1 MKSVRRVCN
10 ALLSYSRLCLGLLLA
25 VPAVHTIAQAHAAA
39 ADEESRRKRTAE
51 RSRRLAEVQK
61 QQAAL
66 EQAQASALQVG
77 LFSGLLLLLKARMQ
91 AAGFWWLSRLVNSAV

>member
-1 MKSVRRVCN
+1 VGVSSSSSSIGTSG
-10 ALLSYSRLCLGLLLA
+10 ALCA
-25 VPAVHTIAQAHAAA
+25 HVQAHAAA

-77 LFSGLLLLLKARMQ
+77 SCL
-91 AAGFWWLSRLVNSAV
+91 

>member
-1 MKSVRRVCN
+1 VRDATV
-10 ALLSYSRLCLGLLLA
+10 
-25 VPAVHTIAQAHAAA
+25 QAHAAA

-51 RSRRLAEVQK
+51 RSKRLAEVQK

-77 LFSGLLLLLKARMQ
+77 REAGDVTHMYADCSCKGIVVLCPSHCIIHLY
-91 AAGFWWLSRLVNSAV
+91 AAVTADLNCC

>member
-1 MKSVRRVCN
+1 VLV
-10 ALLSYSRLCLGLLLA
+10 Y
-25 VPAVHTIAQAHAAA
+25 VQAHAAA

-77 LFSGLLLLLKARMQ
+77 QCVMVMLDCQTVS
-91 AAGFWWLSRLVNSAV
+91 WS